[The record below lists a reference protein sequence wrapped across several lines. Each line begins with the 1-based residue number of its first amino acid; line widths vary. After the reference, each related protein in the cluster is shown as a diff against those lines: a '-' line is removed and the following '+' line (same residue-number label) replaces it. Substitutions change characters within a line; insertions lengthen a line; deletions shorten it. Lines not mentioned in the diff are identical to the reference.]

1 MVPRSYVYLVPDA
14 ALSYGFSNGP
24 GGPHDSRTIM
34 LADLRALLA
43 AAPPNAPY
51 SEYAWAVVEENVLG
65 KRTVANRKGTFGR
78 LRELYGLSPDLPVFL
93 GLRTLWDANPEAQ
106 PMLALL
112 CASARDPLL
121 RATAP
126 LVLQAPLGELV
137 TRESL
142 SAVLEQAFPG
152 RYSQKSLVSNAQ
164 NTASSWQQA
173 GYLQG
178 KVKKTRGRAV
188 AQPEST
194 AYALYLGHLCGGG
207 GEALFS
213 TYWAQLLDAPAH
225 ALHEQARIAAQH
237 GWITYRSLGGV
248 TEVEFPHLPRAEA
261 RS

>member
-1 MVPRSYVYLVPDA
+1 MYLVPDA
-14 ALSYGFSNGP
+14 ALPLGFSNGP

-34 LADLRALLA
+34 LADLQALLA
-43 AAPPNAPY
+43 ASPPDAPY
-51 SEYAWAVVEENVLG
+51 LEYARAIVEENALG

-78 LRELYGLSPDLPVFL
+78 LRELYALSPEVPVFL
-93 GLRTLWDANPEAQ
+93 GLRTFWDANPEAQ

-126 LVLQAPLGELV
+126 LVLQTPQGEVV

-142 SAVLEQAFPG
+142 SVALGEAFPS

-164 NTASSWQQA
+164 NTASSWRQS
-173 GYLQG
+173 GHLQG
-178 KVKKTRGRAV
+178 RVKKIRSRAV

-194 AYALYLGHLCGGG
+194 AYALYLGYLCGAG

-213 TYWAQLLDAPAH
+213 TFWARLLDAPAH
-225 ALHEQARIAAQH
+225 ALHEQAKIAAQR
-237 GWITYRSLGGV
+237 GWIAYRSLGGV
-248 TEVEFPHLPRAEA
+248 TEVEFPHLPRAEG

>member
-1 MVPRSYVYLVPDA
+1 MYLVPDA
-14 ALSYGFSNGP
+14 AIPFGFSNGP

-34 LADLRALLA
+34 LGDLRALLA
-43 AAPPNAPY
+43 AVPPNAPY
-51 SEYAWAVVEENVLG
+51 SEYACAVVEENVLG

-78 LRELYGLSPDLPVFL
+78 LRELYALSPELPVVQ
-93 GLRTLWDANPEAQ
+93 GLRTLWDANPETQ

-126 LVLQAPLGELV
+126 LVLQTPLGEPV

-142 SAVLEQAFPG
+142 SAVLEYAFPG

-164 NTASSWQQA
+164 NTASSWRQS
-173 GYLQG
+173 GHLQG
-178 KVKKTRGRAV
+178 RVKKTRVRAL

-194 AYALYLGHLCGGG
+194 AYALYLGYLCGAG

-213 TYWAQLLDAPAH
+213 TFWAQLLDAPAH
-225 ALHEQARIAAQH
+225 ALHEQAKIAAQR
-237 GWITYRSLGGV
+237 GWIAYRSLGGV
-248 TEVEFPHLPRAEA
+248 TEVEFPHLPRVEGRA
-261 RS
+261 